1 MTNFTVHTIETAPE
15 GSKAILQGAQ
25 NALQFV
31 PNLYA
36 TMAEAPALLEGYTT
50 LASIFDKTS
59 FSETERQIVLMTN
72 NLLNGCTYC
81 MSAHTALSKM
91 GGVAEDVI
99 NSLRT
104 NTPIADSKLEA
115 LRQFAIVINEKRG
128 WPEDADLEAFLA
140 AGYTQQNV
148 LEVVMGTALKVLSN
162 YTNHMAETDVDD
174 VFKPVEWTEA
184 ELQVAAE

>member
-1 MTNFTVHTIETAPE
+1 MTDFKTHTIDSAPE

-25 NALQFV
+25 DALQFV

-50 LASIFDKTS
+50 LANIFDKTS
-59 FSETERQIVLMTN
+59 FTETERQIVLMTN

-91 GGVAEDVI
+91 GGVPDDVI
-99 NSLRT
+99 ESLRS
-104 NTPIADSKLEA
+104 NTPIADAKLEA
-115 LRQFAIVINEKRG
+115 LRQFAIVINETRG
-128 WPEDADLEAFLA
+128 WPDYDDLEAFLN

-148 LEVVMGTALKVLSN
+148 LEVVMGTALKVMSN
-162 YTNHMAETDVDD
+162 YTNHIAVTGLDD
-174 VFKPVEWTEA
+174 AFKAVEWTKA
-184 ELQVAAE
+184 NLKNAA

>member
-1 MTNFTVHTIETAPE
+1 MTSFETHTIESAPE

-25 NALQFV
+25 DALQFV

-50 LASIFDKTS
+50 LAGIFDKTS

-91 GGVAEDVI
+91 GGVPDDVI
-99 NSLRT
+99 ESLRT
-104 NTPIADSKLEA
+104 GTPIADAKLEA
-115 LRQFAIVINEKRG
+115 LRQFAIVINKTRG
-128 WPEDADLEAFLA
+128 WPDYDDLEAFLG
-140 AGYTQQNV
+140 AGYTQQHV

-162 YTNHMAETDVDD
+162 YTNHIAETDLDD
-174 VFKPVEWTEA
+174 AFKPVAWTRADLKEA
-184 ELQVAAE
+184 A

>member
-1 MTNFTVHTIETAPE
+1 MTDFTTHTIESAPE
-15 GSKAILQGAQ
+15 DSKAILQGAQ
-25 NALQFV
+25 DALQFV

-50 LASIFDKTS
+50 LATIFDKTS

-91 GGVAEDVI
+91 GGVSDDVI
-99 NSLRT
+99 ESLRAG
-104 NTPIADSKLEA
+104 TPIADAKLEA
-115 LRQFAIVINEKRG
+115 LRQFAIVINETRG
-128 WPEDADLEAFLA
+128 WPDYDDLEAFLN

-148 LEVVMGTALKVLSN
+148 LEVVMGTALKVMSN
-162 YTNHMAETDVDD
+162 YTNHIAVTDLDD
-174 VFKPVEWTEA
+174 AFKAVEWTKANLKEA
-184 ELQVAAE
+184 A